1 MSPSSSS
8 SPDDDDDDD
17 DDNDSNEDDVFFD
30 RRATIVASSSSNNLP
45 PPSPP
50 VMTMLPVGMMMR
62 ASASSPNDFEA
73 GGDSPSSSPML
84 SVKERIRLMQKQ
96 TDARKPSP
104 PMTRSGG
111 TTTSAAFPQQQRG
124 QQPFVSSSLT
134 SKVGA
139 LETMP
144 RQLTPSFEDASEDDD
159 AKKKKTKEKVA
170 TPLPKYTPYRTQ
182 EKEGEKEK
190 EEEFQKASAL
200 IRQKSAPPPVSTT
213 TKGHSQ
219 SPRRSPRSPT
229 MRDRAQ
235 MFEQPVSISQR
246 QAQMLKN
253 LRLKIQANIEA
264 SEEIAL
270 RKKKMN
276 DAIVNLRKVK
286 SKLEQK
292 HAYDGG
298 GVGGSKTTTQFRK
311 RIISKL
317 VETEFEI
324 ETKAIMFNAWKIRT
338 EKEKEKRDV
347 VMKKFDAIRVVV
359 LRRSFDHWRDV
370 SASLQPRREA
380 LEALG
385 LNARQRYLRDIFNR
399 WRKFARLSHRSMHV
413 AAMKTI
419 DSDKKTLSIAF
430 ARWELALAKRAIS
443 TAEKKLV
450 RAFVL
455 KKTFIAWRMAR
466 DDSAFKV
473 EVARRKLRGDS
484 EGELVVFV
492 DAWKRKT
499 ENERMT
505 LYFRSEGSAARK
517 KMERWKDQHVAA
529 TNYVTSLLPL
539 ATLRAPWDSFSTSST
554 DANDDV
560 DDDRKATSKK
570 VMEESKVDQLLREAK
585 EAIQRADELRDEC
598 EFARNVAED
607 AENASDFLLV
617 MFQQGKDVNQTH
629 LSNALIHAE
638 KMYGKFTL
646 LSVECEKASA
656 EAVRKVRKAQEAEKL
671 AEKYEH
677 TRLQRYIDNDDDRI
691 PITGGELERN
701 QPRTKTTSREIAVVF
716 ANRNV
721 AKRFLQ
727 KWRNAVDIL
736 QRDRLELFFT
746 SWREQTRKGLI
757 TRADREIQIEKFIE
771 GRAKTMK
778 AKVFSALYWHAKWRQ
793 DRKKVLENSVRPIAR
808 DSLHF
813 AIKQWKIKIYNKK
826 LLFRVF
832 ANCERLWYEKVNEP
846 YDIENIRMKRDV
858 LRVWL
863 KNAKEAKKMRN
874 DYVQATQFHNTSLK
888 LNAFIGWKSETE
900 SSKRDA
906 LETNREREINE
917 HIADT
922 FRRVSLSQR
931 VLRAWRIQVF
941 NSWRERLA
949 IEIRYRTIAR
959 KALRGWH
966 RRVVHGF

>member
-1 MSPSSSS
+1 MSPSPSSS

-17 DDNDSNEDDVFFD
+17 DNDP
-30 RRATIVASSSSNNLP
+30 SSSNNLP
-45 PPSPP
+45 PTSPP
-50 VMTMLPVGMMMR
+50 VMTMLPVGMMMTR
-62 ASASSPNDFEA
+62 GASASSPNKNDFE
-73 GGDSPSSSPML
+73 DSPML

-111 TTTSAAFPQQQRG
+111 TTTSTAFPQQQRG
-124 QQPFVSSSLT
+124 QQAFASSSLT

-159 AKKKKTKEKVA
+159 AKKKKTKKKVA

-182 EKEGEKEK
+182 QKEGEEEK
-190 EEEFQKASAL
+190 EEEFQTASAL

-213 TKGHSQ
+213 TKGPSR
-219 SPRRSPRSPT
+219 SPQRSPRSPT
-229 MRDRAQ
+229 LRDRAQ

-253 LRLKIQANIEA
+253 LRLKIQANIEV

-298 GVGGSKTTTQFRK
+298 GEGGSKTTTQFRK

-347 VMKKFDAIRVVV
+347 VRTKLDAIRVVA

-466 DDSAFKV
+466 DESAFKV
-473 EVARRKLRGDS
+473 EVARRKLRGDG

-529 TNYVTSLLPL
+529 RNYLTSLLPL

-554 DANDDV
+554 DATDDV

-677 TRLQRYIDNDDDRI
+677 TRLQRYNDDDRI

-727 KWRNAVDIL
+727 KWRNAVNIL

-757 TRADREIQIEKFIE
+757 TRADREIQIEKFVE

-832 ANCERLWYEKVNEP
+832 ANCERLWDEKVNEP
-846 YDIENIRMKRDV
+846 YDMENIRMKRDV

-874 DYVQATQFHNTSLK
+874 DYVKATQFHNTSLK
-888 LNAFIGWKSETE
+888 LNAFLGWKSETE

-906 LETNREREINE
+906 LKTNREREINE

-922 FRRVSLSQR
+922 FRRVSLSQK
-931 VLRAWRIQVF
+931 VLRAWRVRVF

>member
-1 MSPSSSS
+1 MSSSSS
-8 SPDDDDDDD
+8 SPDDDDDNDD
-17 DDNDSNEDDVFFD
+17 ADNNNND
-30 RRATIVASSSSNNLP
+30 RATMPSSNLP

-62 ASASSPNDFEA
+62 ASASSPNDGD
-73 GGDSPSSSPML
+73 GGGVSSFSPML

-104 PMTRSGG
+104 PMT
-111 TTTSAAFPQQQRG
+111 TSAAFPQRQRG
-124 QQPFVSSSLT
+124 QHSFASSSLT

-159 AKKKKTKEKVA
+159 AKKKKTKKKVA

-182 EKEGEKEK
+182 QKEGEEEK
-190 EEEFQKASAL
+190 EEEFQTASAL

-213 TKGHSQ
+213 TKGPSR
-219 SPRRSPRSPT
+219 SPQRSPRSPT
-229 MRDRAQ
+229 LRDRAQ

-298 GVGGSKTTTQFRK
+298 GEGGSKTTTQFRK

-347 VMKKFDAIRVVV
+347 VRTKLDAIRVVA

-380 LEALG
+380 LEALE

-466 DDSAFKV
+466 DESAFKV
-473 EVARRKLRGDS
+473 EVARRKLRGDG
-484 EGELVVFV
+484 EEELVVFV

-554 DANDDV
+554 DANEDV

-656 EAVRKVRKAQEAEKL
+656 EAVKKVRKAQEAEKL

-677 TRLQRYIDNDDDRI
+677 TRLQRCIDDDDDRI
-691 PITGGELERN
+691 PVTGGELQRN
-701 QPRTKTTSREIAVVF
+701 QPRTRTTSREIAVVF

-736 QRDRLELFFT
+736 QRDRLEVFFT

-757 TRADREIQIEKFIE
+757 TRADREIQIEKFIKR
-771 GRAKTMK
+771 RAKTMK

-832 ANCERLWYEKVNEP
+832 ANCERLWDEKVNEP
-846 YDIENIRMKRDV
+846 YDMENIRMKRDV

-888 LNAFIGWKSETE
+888 LNAFLGWKSETE
-900 SSKRDA
+900 SAKRHA

-922 FRRVSLSQR
+922 FRRVSLSQK
-931 VLRAWRIQVF
+931 VLLAWRVRVF